1 MADPVAFHH
10 GEHSSRT
17 SSDAT
22 PPNHLGTTVPTGQF
36 DDHSEKGDYYNAA
49 MAEDPEK
56 QDVLL
61 KDDEDV
67 DMDALIEDLE
77 SNSGDV
83 IDEEADVEAGGP
95 KPVPEELL
103 QTELTIGLS
112 DEQVIQRRKKY
123 GLNQMKEEKVN
134 HFLKFL
140 GYFVGPI
147 QFVMEV
153 SPGISK
159 TALKHKPLLVV
170 KEKVIRSHDNPIGCR
185 GFGRWSA
192 RMGRLCRDPCPVAAQ
207 RHGWLRARVS
217 GRLNR

>member
-1 MADPVAFHH
+1 MAEPVAFHH
-10 GEHSSRT
+10 AEQSSTT
-17 SSDAT
+17 SSDVT

-36 DDHSEKGDYYNAA
+36 DDHHHLEKSDYYTA
-49 MAEDPEK
+49 MAADPEK
-56 QDVLL
+56 QNVIL

-83 IDEEADVEAGGP
+83 IDEEGDVEAGGP

-103 QTELTIGLS
+103 QTELTVGLS
-112 DEQVIQRRKKY
+112 EAEVVQRRKKY

-153 SPGISK
+153 SPAILNR
-159 TALKHKPLLVV
+159 TALMRTFFVV
-170 KEKVIRSHDNPIGCR
+170 KKKPSTHVI
-185 GFGRWSA
+185 
-192 RMGRLCRDPCPVAAQ
+192 L
-207 RHGWLRARVS
+207 L
-217 GRLNR
+217 

>member
-10 GEHSSRT
+10 GEHSSTT
-17 SSDAT
+17 SSDVT

-36 DDHSEKGDYYNAA
+36 DDHHHSEKAGYYTTA
-49 MAEDPEK
+49 MAADPEK
-56 QDVLL
+56 QDVVL

-77 SNSGDV
+77 SNNGDV
-83 IDEEADVEAGGP
+83 IEEEGDVEAGGP

-112 DEQVIQRRKKY
+112 EAEVIQRRKKY

-153 SPGISK
+153 SPLIIN
-159 TALKHKPLLVV
+159 
-170 KEKVIRSHDNPIGCR
+170 KVCLD
-185 GFGRWSA
+185 A
-192 RMGRLCRDPCPVAAQ
+192 
-207 RHGWLRARVS
+207 
-217 GRLNR
+217 

>member
-1 MADPVAFHH
+1 MADPLAFHH

-22 PPNHLGTTVPTGQF
+22 PPNHLGATVPTGHF
-36 DDHSEKGDYYNAA
+36 GDDHHPEKADYYTSP
-49 MAEDPEK
+49 MADDPEK

-61 KDDEDV
+61 KDDEDI

-83 IDEEADVEAGGP
+83 IDEETEVEAGGP

-153 SPGISK
+153 SPDTNLPCRGGRI
-159 TALKHKPLLVV
+159 VG
-170 KEKVIRSHDNPIGCR
+170 SHDTAIGCR
-185 GFGRWSA
+185 DISCWAS
-192 RMGRLCRDPCPVAAQ
+192 RMGRLCSDHRPIATQ
-207 RHGWLRARVS
+207 RHRWLCAGIP
-217 GRLNR
+217 GRLHRG

>member
-1 MADPVAFHH
+1 MADPVALHH
-10 GEHSSRT
+10 GEHSSIT

-22 PPNHLGTTVPTGQF
+22 PPNHLGATLPTGQF
-36 DDHSEKGDYYNAA
+36 DGHHDPEKVDYYTAA
-49 MAEDPEK
+49 MTDDPEK
-56 QDVLL
+56 QDVLVR
-61 KDDEDV
+61 DEEDV

-83 IDEEADVEAGGP
+83 IDEETDVEVGGP

-103 QTELTIGLS
+103 QTELTKGLT

-123 GLNQMKEEKVN
+123 GLNQMKEEKPN

-153 SPGISK
+153 SPGIINRTGLMRRTFSCR
-159 TALKHKPLLVV
+159 
-170 KEKVIRSHDNPIGCR
+170 RSH
-185 GFGRWSA
+185 
-192 RMGRLCRDPCPVAAQ
+192 RLT
-207 RHGWLRARVS
+207 
-217 GRLNR
+217 

>member
-1 MADPVAFHH
+1 MADPVAFHR
-10 GEHSSRT
+10 GEQSSRT
-17 SSDAT
+17 SSDIT

-36 DDHSEKGDYYNAA
+36 DDHHHSEKIDYYTTA
-49 MAEDPEK
+49 MAADPEK
-56 QDVLL
+56 QDVIL

-83 IDEEADVEAGGP
+83 IDEEGDVEAGGP
-95 KPVPEELL
+95 KPVPEDLL

-112 DEQVIQRRKKY
+112 DAEVTQRRKKY

-153 SPGISK
+153 SPGIINK
-159 TALKHKPLLVV
+159 
-170 KEKVIRSHDNPIGCR
+170 
-185 GFGRWSA
+185 
-192 RMGRLCRDPCPVAAQ
+192 
-207 RHGWLRARVS
+207 RARDAQAFFVVEKCH
-217 GRLNR
+217 RLT